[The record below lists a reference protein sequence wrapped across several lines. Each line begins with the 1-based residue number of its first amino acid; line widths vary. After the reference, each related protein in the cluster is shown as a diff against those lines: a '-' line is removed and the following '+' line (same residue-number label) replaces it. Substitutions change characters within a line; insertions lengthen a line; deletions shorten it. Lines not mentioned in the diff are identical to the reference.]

1 MALHLSLIAT
11 LMAISLCTICA
22 ENIGFNSG
30 VAGGTAGGSRA
41 NWDQQQQGQFRP
53 FGSDKPCSVLVNE
66 TMMQNDA
73 QVIIE
78 RILITADTMGNS
90 FSSSSFTG
98 GSNQQLDTW
107 AAQACGQMQNIV
119 GYLKSACQFSISASS
134 ISSTSSTSQTELVAQ
149 KKLGA
154 MNAAKE
160 YLCSNNQVNLKELA
174 MNNGAQ
180 CARKTD
186 LNEFGCNVQQGAQPT
201 FVQMLPSPNR
211 QTLKYGTSI
220 ILSMNSYNND
230 DCKYVAEITN
240 CILDKYTRGTDFC
253 SSRAS
258 THFGRIFDVMLQ
270 GVQCKTGGYSTFNSF
285 DSSNSFNNNPAFNR
299 FPSGSNLPNNQNNF
313 GSNSGSFP
321 QNFPQGSADSNGF
334 NGQGINNFG
343 MNSGGNWPQNQN
355 GFGMNSGS
363 NWPQQNPNSFGMNSG
378 SNWPQQNS
386 GQGSGT
392 FGQSS
397 NNQGQNSFQSSGTIP
412 PYNRRPYN
420 SGNAIQATMTMV
432 VSTIFVACLVP

>member
-1 MALHLSLIAT
+1 
-11 LMAISLCTICA
+11 
-22 ENIGFNSG
+22 
-30 VAGGTAGGSRA
+30 
-41 NWDQQQQGQFRP
+41 
-53 FGSDKPCSVLVNE
+53 
-66 TMMQNDA
+66 
-73 QVIIE
+73 
-78 RILITADTMGNS
+78 
-90 FSSSSFTG
+90 
-98 GSNQQLDTW
+98 
-107 AAQACGQMQNIV
+107 
-119 GYLKSACQFSISASS
+119 
-134 ISSTSSTSQTELVAQ
+134 
-149 KKLGA
+149 
-154 MNAAKE
+154 
-160 YLCSNNQVNLKELA
+160 

-230 DCKYVAEITN
+230 DCKYSICNKSCTHLLCYSHFSNIINLNRYVAEVTN

>member
-1 MALHLSLIAT
+1 M
-11 LMAISLCTICA
+11 LCYSHFS
-22 ENIGFNSG
+22 NI
-30 VAGGTAGGSRA
+30 T
-41 NWDQQQQGQFRP
+41 
-53 FGSDKPCSVLVNE
+53 
-66 TMMQNDA
+66 
-73 QVIIE
+73 
-78 RILITADTMGNS
+78 
-90 FSSSSFTG
+90 
-98 GSNQQLDTW
+98 
-107 AAQACGQMQNIV
+107 
-119 GYLKSACQFSISASS
+119 
-134 ISSTSSTSQTELVAQ
+134 
-149 KKLGA
+149 
-154 MNAAKE
+154 
-160 YLCSNNQVNLKELA
+160 NL
-174 MNNGAQ
+174 
-180 CARKTD
+180 
-186 LNEFGCNVQQGAQPT
+186 
-201 FVQMLPSPNR
+201 NR
-211 QTLKYGTSI
+211 
-220 ILSMNSYNND
+220 
-230 DCKYVAEITN
+230 YVAEITN